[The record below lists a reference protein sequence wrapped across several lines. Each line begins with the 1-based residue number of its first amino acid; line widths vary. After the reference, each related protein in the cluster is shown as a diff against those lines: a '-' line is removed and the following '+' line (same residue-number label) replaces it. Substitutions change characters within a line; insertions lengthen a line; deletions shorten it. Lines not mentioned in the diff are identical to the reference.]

1 MNVPEPIVV
10 HVDEAPRPRW
20 AWCRHNGYALGRTRV
35 AGTRAG
41 HGLFIGRRSGRR
53 RNCTPFQFE
62 LIHSRATAIREQH
75 VDEQVEVPTHP
86 SSRSCHRARASKRA
100 LLSRRVSDPR
110 NSRAQGPEVR
120 TGRWSYYCRT
130 CPNCRLHARQCS
142 PFCRGPGYP
151 GCFPHVCHR
160 RLFGM

>member
-86 SSRSCHRARASKRA
+86 SSRSCHRARAS
-100 LLSRRVSDPR
+100 RRRGEFSQNHKP
-110 NSRAQGPEVR
+110 G
-120 TGRWSYYCRT
+120 GRSTWASLI
-130 CPNCRLHARQCS
+130 PPARVQS
-142 PFCRGPGYP
+142 MRSA
-151 GCFPHVCHR
+151 
-160 RLFGM
+160 